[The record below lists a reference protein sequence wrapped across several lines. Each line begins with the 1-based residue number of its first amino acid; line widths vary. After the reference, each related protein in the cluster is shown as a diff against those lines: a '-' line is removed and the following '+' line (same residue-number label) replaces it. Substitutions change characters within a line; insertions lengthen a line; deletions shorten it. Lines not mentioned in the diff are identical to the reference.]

1 MKYFNCTYYQYNS
14 ISSTD
19 TVLVNFMCTHWLNDD
34 QNIDTHTQTHTHK
47 KHRSNTTASE
57 SISLLFL
64 HKFFQTLNFHE
75 QNWYVK
81 KKKIDIIFLTAKK
94 NHFMYRRSFFFFFTR
109 SCKYPYVPQKKPQ
122 LHFSGTCIS
131 IISNFLFPDGVL
143 CRNSHIPFHSS
154 VSHINPQ
161 DLG

>member
-1 MKYFNCTYYQYNS
+1 MKNFNCAYYQYNS

-19 TVLVNFMCTHWLNDD
+19 TVLVNYMCTHWLNDD
-34 QNIDTHTQTHTHK
+34 QIYRHTHTHTHK
-47 KHRSNTTASE
+47 KHRSNTTASG
-57 SISLLFL
+57 SISLFTKVFSNTELSWTKL
-64 HKFFQTLNFHE
+64 ICKK
-75 QNWYVK
+75 K

-94 NHFMYRRSFFFFFTR
+94 NHFMYNRSFFFLQDLASTPMFH
-109 SCKYPYVPQKKPQ
+109 QKNPQ
-122 LHFSGTCIS
+122 LHHSGIS
-131 IISNFLFPDGVL
+131 IISYILFPDGVL

>member
-81 KKKIDIIFLTAKK
+81 KKNWHYFFDCQKK
-94 NHFMYRRSFFFFFTR
+94 SVYVQKKFFFFFY
-109 SCKYPYVPQKKPQ
+109 KILQVPLCSTKKPQ

>member
-14 ISSTD
+14 ISSTG

-34 QNIDTHTQTHTHK
+34 QTLTHTHTQTHTHK
-47 KHRSNTTASE
+47 KHRSDTTASG
-57 SISLLFL
+57 SISLFTQVFSNTELSWTKL
-64 HKFFQTLNFHE
+64 IC
-75 QNWYVK
+75 K
-81 KKKIDIIFLTAKK
+81 KKKLTLFFWLPKK
-94 NHFMYRRSFFFFFTR
+94 ITLCTEEVFFFFY
-109 SCKYPYVPQKKPQ
+109 KILQVPLCSTKKPQ